1 MEGGYPPLHHMQ
13 YPNQQQMWA
22 NFYSAGPPPPDDG
35 HYGGME
41 AGWWG
46 GGGHTQPRPLTW
58 SIPIGWAAP
67 GWVEVGCR
75 LAWWWVLLAPGPCE
89 VRGRGVSAA
98 VLAVPASP
106 QKGSAVVR
114 DPAIQAHR
122 LLSLRPFLGPRVCR
136 RN

>member
-46 GGGHTQPRPLTW
+46 GGGHTQPPPPDMVHPYRMG
-58 SIPIGWAAP
+58 SP
-67 GWVEVGCR
+67 GVGGGGMPPG
-75 LAWWWVLLAPGPCE
+75 VVVGAPGPHLDK
-89 VRGRGVSAA
+89 AA
-98 VLAVPASP
+98 A
-106 QKGSAVVR
+106 
-114 DPAIQAHR
+114 
-122 LLSLRPFLGPRVCR
+122 
-136 RN
+136 